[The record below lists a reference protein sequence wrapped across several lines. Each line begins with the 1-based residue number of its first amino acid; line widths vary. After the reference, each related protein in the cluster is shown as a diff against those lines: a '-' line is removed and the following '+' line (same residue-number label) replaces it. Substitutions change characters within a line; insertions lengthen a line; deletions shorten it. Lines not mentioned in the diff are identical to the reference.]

1 MNTNDLDKLFT
12 QIDDR
17 FIEEADPTIVSA
29 KIEDSNA
36 ARSDS
41 VSTDAA
47 GKVVAFEK
55 RVPTSRRT
63 WQKVFPT
70 LAAACLVLVIGL
82 AAWRSGAIRPM
93 SGKQANESS
102 MPEDAAMQ
110 DAAQEA
116 EKAQEE
122 GKSRK
127 TEGAREKAPVLDMG
141 AGGSAP
147 AMSVA
152 PQNTSGKDTKP
163 VEADGSGQSFG
174 PKDTAAA
181 VGEEADGAEE
191 AVGFAA
197 DDQAD
202 WAMEEAAE
210 AEAPDEEAAM
220 EAVAEET
227 ETETEKETETETETK
242 VRGKLGEIAEKVGH
256 HAGAKVGIIGGA
268 KFGTDTDQKPEE

>member
-41 VSTDAA
+41 VSADAA

-116 EKAQEE
+116 EKAQEDD
-122 GKSRK
+122 KSRK

-163 VEADGSGQSFG
+163 VEA
-174 PKDTAAA
+174 A
-181 VGEEADGAEE
+181 
-191 AVGFAA
+191 GFAA

-210 AEAPDEEAAM
+210 AETPDEEAAM

-256 HAGAKVGIIGGA
+256 HAGAKVGMIGGA
-268 KFGTDTDQKPEE
+268 KFGTDADQKPKE